1 MGAGGDG
8 RPLKDAYK
16 RKPRNFSFDKL
27 DKLQSSLRDDL
38 TVLRHMWFS
47 KAKGSDHAARLEN
60 FYGPQAQA
68 CGCSSPRC
76 SHVRALR
83 WSLCALLS
91 RRRQVPSQLSVGPE
105 ANAGSLRSPACGQ
118 DKLDL
123 GGPGRRHWDYMP
135 LENFSAIY
143 VVDLCH
149 SLCEVAKKKVKAK
162 GWKNVHVIEGDAC
175 QFAPPEGTATLV
187 TFSYSLSMIPPFL
200 AAVDQATSY
209 LDLDGILGVADFY
222 VSSRY
227 DLPMRQMGWLRRF
240 FWRATF
246 DTDNIDIGPE
256 RRAYLENRLE
266 RVWEVN
272 SQGSIPYVPYLR
284 APYYVW
290 IGRHRQLGHPPHE
303 NKVDRPALFPPTFLY
318 TQSWEDPEPDMQVM
332 DINPKDTVLTLT
344 SGGCNA
350 LNLLLHGAAE
360 VVSVDCNPAQTAL
373 LELKAVAIQQ
383 LDFENTWQLFGEGVH
398 PHIEQL
404 FEKKLSP
411 FLSQTS
417 NNFWSS
423 RLWYFHHG
431 LYYQGGMGKLCWVL
445 QCLAALLGYG
455 KSVQRLANAPSLEEQ
470 QRIWDEVLL
479 VRFIKHGPRLLVWIF
494 CKVVSFLLFNRL
506 VLWFGGGVP
515 GKQYELIKRD
525 NIPIENYIAR
535 TMDGVAEHSHLRK
548 QNYFYYNCLTGKFLR
563 DNCPSYLKEAGFR
576 QLKAGAIERLTVA
589 TGTFMDELKAR
600 MYTKHGPRLLVWIF
614 CKVVSF
620 LLFNRLVLWFGGGV
634 PGKQYELIK
643 RDNIPIENY
652 IARTMDGVAE
662 HSHLR
667 KQNYFYYNCLTGKF
681 LRDNCPSYL
690 KETGFRQLKAG
701 AIEGLTVATG
711 TFMDELKARMY
722 TKVILMDHLDWMQ
735 QEQHEEYA
743 RALACQVAPGG
754 IVIWRSAANVPP
766 YAEIIRK
773 AGFDVRCIS
782 RADQGYM
789 DRVNMYSSFYVAK
802 RKAKND

>member
-1 MGAGGDG
+1 MGAGEQRSGQIVADCGHSAVSDRRDCCAAGGDG

-68 CGCSSPRC
+68 YDKF
-76 SHVRALR
+76 RANFLWGR
-83 WSLCALLS
+83 KPMLAACAARL
-91 RRRQVPSQLSVGPE
+91 
-105 ANAGSLRSPACGQ
+105 AGKTNLIWV
-118 DKLDL
+118 DL
-123 GGPGRRHWDYMP
+123 GGGTGENVDMMADYMP

-187 TFSYSLSMIPPFL
+187 TFSYSLSSGCHAMDTAVYARSNARMVLIRQRQVNVKLVCLMPPAVIPPFL

-290 IGRHRQLGHPPHE
+290 IGRHRQMGHPPHE

-455 KSVQRLANAPSLEEQ
+455 KSVQRLANAPSPEEQ

-600 MYTKHGPRLLVWIF
+600 MYTK
-614 CKVVSF
+614 
-620 LLFNRLVLWFGGGV
+620 
-634 PGKQYELIK
+634 
-643 RDNIPIENY
+643 
-652 IARTMDGVAE
+652 
-662 HSHLR
+662 
-667 KQNYFYYNCLTGKF
+667 
-681 LRDNCPSYL
+681 
-690 KETGFRQLKAG
+690 
-701 AIEGLTVATG
+701 
-711 TFMDELKARMY
+711 
-722 TKVILMDHLDWMQ
+722 VILMDHLDWMQ